1 MNLSKAMQ
9 QRQSWG
15 SGGSFVV
22 LKKMCF
28 SAAHLRSCRSRF
40 TSQAS
45 PAVWHS
51 LGGAGVWPF
60 TFWLL
65 PRPRSWFLNRS
76 CSLKFTAIVLKP
88 HSFRLLTWEDGPGSD
103 RCPNASGKFEKYCF
117 GFATGQPPGSSQERL
132 SGSYIYTHTT
142 LSTAAGVFS
151 VMWIFC
157 RKLCEAFQ
165 WMQLHVWCGC
175 SLVWLLAS
183 FKKKKILS

>member
-9 QRQSWG
+9 QRRSWG
-15 SGGSFVV
+15 SGGAGGGLLYWRKCVSQQLTCVV
-22 LKKMCF
+22 VVAGSHPEHF
-28 SAAHLRSCRSRF
+28 
-40 TSQAS
+40 AS

-103 RCPNASGKFEKYCF
+103 RCPNASGKFEKYYF
-117 GFATGQPPGSSQERL
+117 GFATGQPPALPKNASPVP
-132 SGSYIYTHTT
+132 IYTHTHHSQHCCWGLQCNVNILQKT
-142 LSTAAGVFS
+142 VWSIPVNAVTCLMWVFYC
-151 VMWIFC
+151 VVTCI
-157 RKLCEAFQ
+157 
-165 WMQLHVWCGC
+165 V
-175 SLVWLLAS
+175 
-183 FKKKKILS
+183 